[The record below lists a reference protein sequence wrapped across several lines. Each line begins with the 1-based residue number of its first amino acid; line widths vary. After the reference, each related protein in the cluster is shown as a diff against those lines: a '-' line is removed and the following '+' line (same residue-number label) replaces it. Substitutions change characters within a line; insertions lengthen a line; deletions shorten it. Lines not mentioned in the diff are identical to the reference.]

1 MPLSPR
7 RERMSEGTHRS
18 VLVAL
23 RVVIRI
29 AVASAYAGALV
40 LIYGSWVAP
49 NAAYLGF
56 TYLEPDGAT
65 LAEVLLLAVIPS
77 AFLPRA
83 LRAPSDF
90 FVWMIYFF
98 IYVPCAIVPA
108 LLGYLAPSDV
118 IHLTIALFLAFLAI
132 AKFPRFKL
140 PAPSARPLN
149 KQFFWFVFIAVY
161 VALTGFV
168 LFAFRGQMFFAGL
181 DEIYD
186 KRASGVDIFSQGVI
200 GTIAGYANGFLFGAF
215 NPFLLALGVA
225 KRRPMIFV
233 VGALGNVLLYTT
245 IASKATLM
253 CVVITP
259 LFYLLTLEGKRGQN
273 LIRIGYIVLAVAI
286 VPYALYQIPLFSDD
300 SGFFSQVIMQVVYER
315 TIMTPGAVLGQYADF
330 FTTHPHTY
338 FTHVGLLSK
347 LIPYNYPYN
356 ERLGYVIADYV
367 FKHQTGGD
375 IEYNANLFA
384 TDGIAALGNVGVV
397 IIGIVLGFMLRVI
410 DTFIRPAL
418 VPLFCAAGVTSIMVL
433 ANGSLF
439 GTLLSGGLGGLV
451 LICIGWGQTEVGP
464 QVAPASYRRSPAA
477 PAVTSP
483 QWSG

>member
-1 MPLSPR
+1 MSVSPMR
-7 RERMSEGTHRS
+7 ARTREESYRS
-18 VLVAL
+18 ALVAL

-29 AVASAYAGALV
+29 AVASVYSGALV
-40 LIYGSWVAP
+40 LIYSSWVAP
-49 NAAYLGF
+49 HGANLGF
-56 TYLEPDGAT
+56 TYAEPDST
-65 LAEVLLLAVIPS
+65 TFTYVLLLAAIP
-77 AFLPRA
+77 AAILPRA
-83 LRAPSDF
+83 LTAASDF

-98 IYVPCAIVPA
+98 IYIPCSIVPA
-108 LLGYLAPSDV
+108 MLGYLAPGDI
-118 IHLTIALFLAFLAI
+118 IHLTVALFLAFLAI
-132 AKFPRFKL
+132 ARFPRFKL
-140 PAPSARPLN
+140 PAPPVRPLS

-161 VALTGFV
+161 VALTGLV
-168 LFAFRGQMFFAGL
+168 LFAFRGQMSFAGL

-186 KRASGVDIFSQGVI
+186 KRASGIDILSQSAI
-200 GTIAGYANGFLFGAF
+200 GIVAGYANGFLFGAF
-215 NPFLLALGVA
+215 NPFLLALGVM
-225 KRRPMIFV
+225 KRRPIVFM

-245 IASKATLM
+245 IASKATLL

-259 LFYLLTLEGKRGQN
+259 LFYLLTIEGKRGQN

-286 VPYALYQIPLFSDD
+286 IPFALYQTPLFNDD
-300 SGFFSQVIMQVVYER
+300 SGFFSQVIMQVIYQR
-315 TIMTPGAVLGQYADF
+315 TLMTPGAVLGQYADF

-347 LIPYNYPYN
+347 IIPYHYPYN

-384 TDGIAALGNVGVV
+384 TDGVAALGNVGVV

-439 GTLLSGGLGGLV
+439 GTLLSGGLGALI
-451 LICIGWGQTEVGP
+451 LICVGWGQTEREARVSP
-464 QVAPASYRRSPAA
+464 VASGRFPRAGAR
-477 PAVTSP
+477 VSP
-483 QWSG
+483 QLSR